1 MEFRDVSFHYP
12 NSPKDVLSHIS
23 FRVER
28 GQTLAIIG
36 ATGSGKTTLI
46 SLIARFYDATGGQV
60 LVDGADVREYAFD
73 ALYDRLG
80 YVTQRAVLFSGDVES
95 NVRFGQSAGDPSEE
109 AVYRA
114 LDLAQATEFVAK
126 LPQGIHAP
134 IAQGG
139 ANVSGGQK
147 QRLSIARALARQP
160 EILIFDD
167 SFSALDYRTD
177 ARLRAGLARELGD
190 TTRII
195 VAQRI
200 GTIRD
205 ADQIL
210 VLDEGKTVGMGT
222 HEELMK
228 TCPVYQ
234 EIARSQLSSEELGA

>member
-36 ATGSGKTTLI
+36 ATGSGNTTLI

-147 QRLSIARALARQP
+147 QRQIGRAH
-160 EILIFDD
+160 
-167 SFSALDYRTD
+167 
-177 ARLRAGLARELGD
+177 
-190 TTRII
+190 
-195 VAQRI
+195 V
-200 GTIRD
+200 
-205 ADQIL
+205 
-210 VLDEGKTVGMGT
+210 
-222 HEELMK
+222 
-228 TCPVYQ
+228 
-234 EIARSQLSSEELGA
+234 